1 MKLNRWKNQV
11 FLYIVSLLILFYT
24 FFLVR
29 FDKWVYDL
37 YYFITL
43 CSIVFAIDFVIYIN
57 SKSQSQYSNHYHFC
71 TFPITRYRLLLLEIK
86 DYVWRNEI
94 LMLMVNIQ
102 LLISY
107 FFLLNNKFSILLLII
122 LFVYIIQVVFLITVF
137 FIVKNLIRASSF
149 SADLRNYLSLFIS
162 LNVMISVVSDRYIY
176 FKNILVIN
184 PFSHGLLSFLEGGFL
199 GIIGILG
206 TVILGFIL
214 FILLRIR
221 FMSWIE
227 N

>member
-37 YYFITL
+37 YYYLTL
-43 CSIVFAIDFVIYIN
+43 FSVILAIDFILYVGSN
-57 SKSQSQYSNHYHFC
+57 SFNHYSNHYHFC
-71 TFPITRYRLLLLEIK
+71 TFPITRYKLLFLEIK
-86 DYVWRNEI
+86 EYLSRREI
-94 LMLMVNIQ
+94 FILLVNIQ
-102 LLISY
+102 VFISY
-107 FFLLNNKFSILLLII
+107 FFLLNKEFSILLPII
-122 LFVYIIQVVFLITVF
+122 LVVYIVQIVFLITVF
-137 FIVKNLIRASSF
+137 FVIKNLIRASSF

-176 FKNILVIN
+176 FKNLLVIN
-184 PFSHGLLSFLEGGFL
+184 PFSHGLLSFLEGGSL

-206 TVILGFIL
+206 SAILGSIL